1 MPDFIV
7 EEIKEAL
14 LVMAYG
20 MALTFSYDLLRI
32 IRRIIKHCNVAVS
45 VEDIIF
51 WLFVSYTTLVFIIKI
66 DDGGLR
72 IYFFIG
78 LICGITL
85 YKTVSKFILKK
96 LTELFTI
103 RKKKRGAPMS
113 HRSKKSNVFIA
124 GFITVAVIAI
134 CIFFKFKVKDIK
146 AENDAGD
153 KKIEQLENELA
164 AEKQRTEELET
175 YSKYVNTKQFVE
187 FMARN
192 KLGLVYPNEVI
203 FRPEDD

>member
-1 MPDFIV
+1 
-7 EEIKEAL
+7 
-14 LVMAYG
+14 
-20 MALTFSYDLLRI
+20 
-32 IRRIIKHCNVAVS
+32 
-45 VEDIIF
+45 
-51 WLFVSYTTLVFIIKI
+51 
-66 DDGGLR
+66 
-72 IYFFIG
+72 
-78 LICGITL
+78 
-85 YKTVSKFILKK
+85 
-96 LTELFTI
+96 
-103 RKKKRGAPMS
+103 MS
-113 HRSKKSNVFIA
+113 HRGKKSNVFIA

-146 AENDAGD
+146 
-153 KKIEQLENELA
+153 

>member
-1 MPDFIV
+1 
-7 EEIKEAL
+7 
-14 LVMAYG
+14 
-20 MALTFSYDLLRI
+20 
-32 IRRIIKHCNVAVS
+32 
-45 VEDIIF
+45 
-51 WLFVSYTTLVFIIKI
+51 
-66 DDGGLR
+66 
-72 IYFFIG
+72 
-78 LICGITL
+78 
-85 YKTVSKFILKK
+85 
-96 LTELFTI
+96 
-103 RKKKRGAPMS
+103 MS
-113 HRSKKSNVFIA
+113 HRGKNLMFLLPVLLQWLLLPSA
-124 GFITVAVIAI
+124 
-134 CIFFKFKVKDIK
+134 FFKFKVKDIK

>member
-1 MPDFIV
+1 
-7 EEIKEAL
+7 
-14 LVMAYG
+14 
-20 MALTFSYDLLRI
+20 
-32 IRRIIKHCNVAVS
+32 
-45 VEDIIF
+45 
-51 WLFVSYTTLVFIIKI
+51 
-66 DDGGLR
+66 
-72 IYFFIG
+72 
-78 LICGITL
+78 
-85 YKTVSKFILKK
+85 
-96 LTELFTI
+96 
-103 RKKKRGAPMS
+103 MS

-124 GFITVAVIAI
+124 GFITVAVIA
-134 CIFFKFKVKDIK
+134 IK

>member
-1 MPDFIV
+1 
-7 EEIKEAL
+7 
-14 LVMAYG
+14 
-20 MALTFSYDLLRI
+20 
-32 IRRIIKHCNVAVS
+32 
-45 VEDIIF
+45 
-51 WLFVSYTTLVFIIKI
+51 
-66 DDGGLR
+66 
-72 IYFFIG
+72 
-78 LICGITL
+78 
-85 YKTVSKFILKK
+85 
-96 LTELFTI
+96 
-103 RKKKRGAPMS
+103 MS
-113 HRSKKSNVFIA
+113 HRGKKSNVFIA

-164 AEKQRTEELET
+164 TEKQRTEELET

>member
-1 MPDFIV
+1 
-7 EEIKEAL
+7 
-14 LVMAYG
+14 
-20 MALTFSYDLLRI
+20 
-32 IRRIIKHCNVAVS
+32 
-45 VEDIIF
+45 
-51 WLFVSYTTLVFIIKI
+51 
-66 DDGGLR
+66 
-72 IYFFIG
+72 
-78 LICGITL
+78 
-85 YKTVSKFILKK
+85 
-96 LTELFTI
+96 
-103 RKKKRGAPMS
+103 MS
-113 HRSKKSNVFIA
+113 HRGKNLIFYCRFYYS
-124 GFITVAVIAI
+124 G
-134 CIFFKFKVKDIK
+134 CYCHLHFFKFKVKDIK

>member
-1 MPDFIV
+1 
-7 EEIKEAL
+7 
-14 LVMAYG
+14 
-20 MALTFSYDLLRI
+20 
-32 IRRIIKHCNVAVS
+32 
-45 VEDIIF
+45 
-51 WLFVSYTTLVFIIKI
+51 
-66 DDGGLR
+66 
-72 IYFFIG
+72 
-78 LICGITL
+78 
-85 YKTVSKFILKK
+85 
-96 LTELFTI
+96 
-103 RKKKRGAPMS
+103 MS
-113 HRSKKSNVFIA
+113 HRGKKSNVFIA

-192 KLGLVYPNEVI
+192 KLGLVNPNEVI